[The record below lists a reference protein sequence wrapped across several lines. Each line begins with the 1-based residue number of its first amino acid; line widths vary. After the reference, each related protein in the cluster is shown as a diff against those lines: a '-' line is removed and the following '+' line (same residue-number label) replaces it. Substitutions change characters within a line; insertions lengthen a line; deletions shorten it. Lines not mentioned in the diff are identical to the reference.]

1 MARLAGWKLDVSSVE
16 VAGADVLRGLVE
28 RVRASPW
35 LRRVLAVLMLL
46 FIVGCSVAVYLLPL
60 GSTELAPLGYLAVF
74 LSTLVAGMAI
84 LVPGVNVV
92 VLVAGRSMDPFL
104 VALIGGLGSALGE
117 STGYAGGRATRSLVT
132 ERRMDSRWAKTI
144 AALVRRNAFLTILGP
159 GVHLGGAGRRGGP
172 GRRPR
177 RLLVPQVLPGHV
189 PGQDAPLPA
198 GRPAGRPRL
207 PPA

>member
-1 MARLAGWKLDVSSVE
+1 MR
-16 VAGADVLRGLVE
+16 DVLRGLVQ

-46 FIVGCSVAVYLLPL
+46 FIVGCSVVVYLLPL

-84 LVPGVNVV
+84 MVPGVNVV
-92 VLVAGRSMDPFL
+92 VFVAGRSMDPFL

-132 ERRMDSRWAKTI
+132 ERRMGSRWAKTI
-144 AALVRRNAFLTILGP
+144 AALVRRNAFLTILGLAFISVV
-159 GVHLGGAGRRGGP
+159 GADVAGLVAGRVGYSYRKFFLATFLGKTLRFLLLALLGGR
-172 GRRPR
+172 
-177 RLLVPQVLPGHV
+177 V
-189 PGQDAPLPA
+189 
-198 GRPAGRPRL
+198 L